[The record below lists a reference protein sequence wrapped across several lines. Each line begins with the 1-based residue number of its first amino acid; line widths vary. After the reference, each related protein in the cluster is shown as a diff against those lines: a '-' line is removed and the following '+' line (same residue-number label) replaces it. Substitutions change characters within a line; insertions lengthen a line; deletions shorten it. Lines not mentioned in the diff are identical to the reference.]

1 MNHDNTLNRALNSY
15 DLILAIF
22 LWFETWSVQSVTIL
36 TFILLTVFFSKTMV
50 YNRGSKHKQR

>member
-1 MNHDNTLNRALNSY
+1 MNHDNTMNRALNSY

-36 TFILLTVFFSKTMV
+36 TFILLTVFFFKDNGLQQGF
-50 YNRGSKHKQR
+50 YA